1 MSGEGQGLQ
10 ERGCGHLSRDLTIWP
25 SVPRGLEPVVLNRET
40 GAEKA
45 LHVWWVVA
53 GKNGDGSQG
62 GRSSLAAQTV
72 KNPPATQ
79 ETGLPS
85 LGRKDPLE
93 KGMAP
98 TPVFLPGESHGQG
111 GLDGRAQGGGGRRA
125 DPWGQPGVPQVEALP
140 IAASLELALFP
151 PLVWAPEERAGGH

>member
-93 KGMAP
+93 KGMATHSSVLAWGIP
-98 TPVFLPGESHGQG
+98 RTEGP
-111 GLDGRAQGGGGRRA
+111 GRAQGGGGRRA

-151 PLVWAPEERAGGH
+151 PLVWAPEEGAGGH